1 MVSTS
6 LRMVLVLGLLAMT
19 AQAGARGVR
28 IDFEDSNF
36 DFTGQAWDTLQF
48 VDVENDGNSVEID
61 LGFSIDF
68 GDGLVD
74 SLFINENGYVSFDA
88 PIVFDGGI
96 GALSELNGDVV
107 APYYANLQ
115 STTPTDPSIDNFFD
129 AEGSVSY
136 STGRLDTQAPFED
149 QTTAPRALRI
159 TWYNV
164 LDSNADPVLFQA
176 LFLEGPAAGDFDLEL
191 NFGSG
196 TDLPAPS
203 LSGFVL
209 GANSAVL
216 NSGFA
221 SEFDYTYR
229 FRGGV
234 LDGSTEPPPT
244 AVSEPGS
251 MLLLCAGLLLLALAA
266 VRRGRITERPGALA
280 RHG

>member
-1 MVSTS
+1 MVSAS
-6 LRMVLVLGLLAMT
+6 LRLVLLLGLIVAT

-28 IDFEDSNF
+28 IDFENSNF
-36 DFTGQAWDTLQF
+36 DFTGQAWAPLEF
-48 VDVENDGNSVEID
+48 VDVEADGNSAEIP

-68 GDGLVD
+68 GSGLVD
-74 SLFINENGYVSFDA
+74 SLYINENGYVSFGA

-96 GALSELNGDVV
+96 GALSELGGDVV

-149 QTTAPRALRI
+149 QTTAPRALRV

-176 LFLEGPAAGDFDLEL
+176 LFLEGSAAGDFDLEL

-203 LSGFVL
+203 LAGFVL
-209 GANSAVL
+209 GTNTLAL
-216 NSGFA
+216 TTGFGSG
-221 SEFDYTYR
+221 FDYTYR

-244 AVSEPGS
+244 AVPEPGS
-251 MLLLCAGLLLLALAA
+251 MLLLCAGLLLLACAA
-266 VRRGRITERPGALA
+266 LRRGRLTEPRGALA
-280 RHG
+280 RRG